1 MITFAGI
8 SGRSSSEVRG
18 IQISNHIGGSFFDVD
33 SNRFTHGDKFHSNVL
48 FVRVYRKTLASL

>member
-48 FVRVYRKTLASL
+48 LKNYYQM